1 MLFNNALLGA
11 AKNCFY
17 IFRSLFFSA
26 MQSASFVLSRRR
38 GMALSLNPAA
48 QDGAC
53 GAGHFRSSAQSDLR
67 ICSFLSSLGK
77 KETYGGRASPAEES
91 D

>member
-1 MLFNNALLGA
+1 MLYWGLRKIVF
-11 AKNCFY
+11 
-17 IFRSLFFSA
+17 IFFAVSFFSA

-67 ICSFLSSLGK
+67 VCSFLSSLGK